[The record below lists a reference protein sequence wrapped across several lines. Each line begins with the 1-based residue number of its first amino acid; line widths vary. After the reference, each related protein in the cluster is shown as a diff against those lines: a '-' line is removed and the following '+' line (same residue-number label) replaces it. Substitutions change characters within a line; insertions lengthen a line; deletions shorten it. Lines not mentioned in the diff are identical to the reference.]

1 MTAPLRVLKNKAL
14 HTIFVKGEDG
24 LPLHTGDRLSR
35 YPTEVRY
42 PSTPPHKNVTF
53 LAKA

>member
-24 LPLHTGDRLSR
+24 LPLHTLNLIKMLPFLQRL
-35 YPTEVRY
+35 
-42 PSTPPHKNVTF
+42 N
-53 LAKA
+53 